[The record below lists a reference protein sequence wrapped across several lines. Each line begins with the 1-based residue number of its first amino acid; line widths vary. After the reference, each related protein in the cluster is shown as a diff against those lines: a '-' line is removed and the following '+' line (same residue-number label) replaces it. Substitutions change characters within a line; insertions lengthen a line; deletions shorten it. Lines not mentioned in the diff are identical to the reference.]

1 MKKHIMQKMF
11 NFRKYNKNYYF
22 KKILIL
28 VYFFVFTVSLTK
40 SQQAYCVE
48 PLTDNNKTSKSPQS
62 KNKSSENFLEK
73 YHSDV
78 IKIEEFLNNI
88 INLKA
93 SFIQTIED
101 SSVEGIFYLSR
112 NKESAGKMR
121 IEYLAQPK
129 VVIAVNGSILT
140 YHDIELD
147 EISRLSTNTTPA
159 SFLTRPNIAFNSKD
173 IEITNIEKNQD
184 LIKIS
189 LLKKNRKDAGEFSLI
204 FKNEPLE
211 FIKMEVKNDLGQII
225 SVSLKNIEFPS
236 SIPNKFF
243 IIKDNNF

>member
-11 NFRKYNKNYYF
+11 NFKKYNKNYYF

-28 VYFFVFTVSLTK
+28 VYFFVITLFLSI
-40 SQQAYCVE
+40 SQQAYCE
-48 PLTDNNKTSKSPQS
+48 ESLTNNNKTSKSPQS
-62 KNKSSENFLEK
+62 KNKSSEHFLEN

-78 IKIEEFLNNI
+78 IRIEEFLNNI

-93 SFIQTIED
+93 SFVQTIED

-112 NKESAGKMR
+112 NKETAGKMR

-129 VVIAVNGSILT
+129 VVIVVNGSILT

-147 EISRLSTNTTPA
+147 EITRLSTNTTPA

-211 FIKMEVKNDLGQII
+211 FVKMEVKNDLGQII
-225 SVSLKNIEFPS
+225 SVSLKNIEFPN

>member
-1 MKKHIMQKMF
+1 MF
-11 NFRKYNKNYYF
+11 NFKKYNKNYEF

-28 VYFFVFTVSLTK
+28 INFFVLITSLTI
-40 SQQAYCVE
+40 SQQAYCKE
-48 PLTDNNKTSKSPQS
+48 LLTDNNKTSKSPQS
-62 KNKSSENFLEK
+62 KNQSSENFLEN
-73 YHSDV
+73 YHNDV

-88 INLKA
+88 SNLKA

-129 VVIAVNGSILT
+129 VVIVVNGSVLT

-159 SFLTRPNIAFNSKD
+159 SFLTRPNIAFDSKD
-173 IEITNIEKNQD
+173 IEITNIEKNHDQ
-184 LIKIS
+184 IKIS

-204 FKNEPLE
+204 FKNDPLE
-211 FIKMEVKNDLGQII
+211 FIKMEVKNDLGQLI

-243 IIKDNNF
+243 IIKDSNF

>member
-11 NFRKYNKNYYF
+11 NLKKYNKNYNF

-28 VYFFVFTVSLTK
+28 VYFFALTVCLTN
-40 SQQAYCVE
+40 SQQAHCVE
-48 PLTDNNKTSKSPQS
+48 TLANNKTSKSPQS
-62 KNKSSENFLEK
+62 KNKSSEHLLEN

-78 IKIEEFLNNI
+78 IRIEEFLNNI

-93 SFIQTIED
+93 SFVQTIED

-112 NKESAGKMR
+112 NKETAGKMR

-211 FIKMEVKNDLGQII
+211 FVKMEVKNDLGQVI

>member
-1 MKKHIMQKMF
+1 MY
-11 NFRKYNKNYYF
+11 NFKKYNKNYYF
-22 KKILIL
+22 KKILVL
-28 VYFFVFTVSLTK
+28 VYLFGLSTSLLRI
-40 SQQAYCVE
+40 QQAYCQE
-48 PLTDNNKTSKSPQS
+48 LITDNTNTIKSPQS

-73 YHSDV
+73 YHNEV
-78 IKIEEFLNNI
+78 IRIEEFLNNI

-93 SFIQTIED
+93 SFVQSIED

-129 VVIAVNGSILT
+129 VVIVVNASILT

-159 SFLTRPNIAFNSKD
+159 SFLTRPNISFNSKD
-173 IEITNIEKNQD
+173 IEITNIEKKQD

-204 FKNEPLE
+204 FKNDPLE
-211 FIKMEVKNDLGQII
+211 FVKMEVKNDLGQVI

>member
-1 MKKHIMQKMF
+1 MKKHIMQKMP
-11 NFRKYNKNYYF
+11 NFKKYNKNYYF
-22 KKILIL
+22 KKNLIL
-28 VYFFVFTVSLTK
+28 VYFFVLAVFLSN
-40 SQQAYCVE
+40 SQQAFCKE
-48 PLTDNNKTSKSPQS
+48 LLTDKKISKLPQP
-62 KNKSSENFLEK
+62 KNQSSENFLEK
-73 YHSDV
+73 YHDEV
-78 IKIEEFLNNI
+78 IRIEEFLNNI

-129 VVIAVNGSILT
+129 VVIVVNGSILT

-204 FKNEPLE
+204 FKNNPLE
-211 FIKMEVKNDLGQII
+211 FVKMEVKNDLGQVI